1 MARDYRKGT
10 EEAKPEVPTVSV
22 IRCAAGQVLQPVKGI
37 VIPREDIP
45 DDTFASGVLG
55 DGVGIR
61 PEDGRVVAPFDG
73 RISSVADS
81 RHAVCIEANGMEVL
95 IHVGVDT
102 VNMQGEGFTCPVKEG
117 DEVKTGQ
124 TLIVFDRD
132 KINAAGYSDTVA
144 VLLMN
149 SGDLEGV
156 ECGAR

>member
-1 MARDYRKGT
+1 MALDYRKST

-37 VIPREDIP
+37 VIPREDSP

-55 DGVGIR
+55 DGLGIR
-61 PEDGRVVAPFDG
+61 PEDGKVDAPFDG

-102 VNMQGEGFTCPVKEG
+102 VNMQGEGFTCLV
-117 DEVKTGQ
+117 
-124 TLIVFDRD
+124 
-132 KINAAGYSDTVA
+132 
-144 VLLMN
+144 
-149 SGDLEGV
+149 
-156 ECGAR
+156 